1 MIPPFWWLLAS
12 LTPQPWFVIQVSGEN
27 KRSSKHWAHF
37 WWWLKQLLRWFTPKT
52 RYSDSLLFVT
62 WWDDHQ
68 PGTVV
73 QLGTWLQ
80 PDHGC
85 TFYLFIF
92 CQEVLEFVGDGRF
105 HVDLWWFCWMHGW
118 RILFMITGKKKRE
131 QPASQSHNFPNHS
144 TCDPKRYLR
153 RVEWETMKQ
162 FGSQNKKTYRNHTR
176 IDRSFF
182 WKPLKGSPFP
192 SPGCEKTAWSPVP
205 QKMLLYLTR
214 LVRPPLAKLRV
225 RDSWCNDS
233 SRYSKSKHDEMGWQV
248 FWKLIL
254 CRGVLFYTV
263 PSRMMKKEMGAAD
276 GRGNGAGAGVVLW
289 RVHWER
295 WFGLG
300 LASNII
306 SAVGWTIHSFG
317 NSFSSFSP
325 FVLWNK
331 FALPKPPNPSPNKL
345 EP

>member
-12 LTPQPWFVIQVSGEN
+12 LTPQPWFFIQVSGEN
-27 KRSSKHWAHF
+27 KWSSKHWAHF

-62 WWDDHQ
+62 WRDDHQ

-85 TFYLFIF
+85 TFYLFTF
-92 CQEVLEFVGDGRF
+92 CQEVLEFVRDGRL

-118 RILFMITGKKKRE
+118 RILFKKLHMITGKKKRE
-131 QPASQSHNFPNHS
+131 QPASQSRNFPNHS

-162 FGSQNKKTYRNHTR
+162 FGSQNPQKKKTYRNHTR

-233 SRYSKSKHDEMGWQV
+233 SRYSWNGLTSILETDSLPGSFILYHDE
-248 FWKLIL
+248 
-254 CRGVLFYTV
+254 
-263 PSRMMKKEMGAAD
+263 
-276 GRGNGAGAGVVLW
+276 
-289 RVHWER
+289 
-295 WFGLG
+295 
-300 LASNII
+300 
-306 SAVGWTIHSFG
+306 
-317 NSFSSFSP
+317 
-325 FVLWNK
+325 
-331 FALPKPPNPSPNKL
+331 
-345 EP
+345 

>member
-1 MIPPFWWLLAS
+1 MAALYI
-12 LTPQPWFVIQVSGEN
+12 
-27 KRSSKHWAHF
+27 
-37 WWWLKQLLRWFTPKT
+37 FT
-52 RYSDSLLFVT
+52 
-62 WWDDHQ
+62 
-68 PGTVV
+68 
-73 QLGTWLQ
+73 
-80 PDHGC
+80 
-85 TFYLFIF
+85 F

-105 HVDLWWFCWMHGW
+105 HLDLWWFCWMHGW
-118 RILFMITGKKKRE
+118 RILFKKSHMITGKKKRE

-162 FGSQNKKTYRNHTR
+162 FGPQEITQRLTG
-176 IDRSFF
+176 SFF

-225 RDSWCNDS
+225 WDSWCNDS

-248 FWKLIL
+248 FWKLIF

-263 PSRMMKKEMGAAD
+263 PYRMVKKEMGAAD
-276 GRGNGAGAGVVLW
+276 GRGMALVLAWFFGVYTGNG
-289 RVHWER
+289 
-295 WFGLG
+295 GLG
-300 LASNII
+300 LAWLPTWFLLWGGLSIP
-306 SAVGWTIHSFG
+306 SETPSVPAAL
-317 NSFSSFSP
+317 

-331 FALPKPPNPSPNKL
+331 FALPKPQPQQTRTLTPQHAKK
-345 EP
+345 